1 MVAVLIEMTMK
12 INNDLEIIFKI
23 IYMMYK
29 EIKIFYRNIEVSL
42 K

>member
-1 MVAVLIEMTMK
+1 MVAVLIEMIMK